1 MQRFHRS
8 PRRASGAIWR
18 RLRALAST
26 RALLGALGAADPA
39 ATQRPGSS
47 EASADVV
54 DQLDVGVL
62 VADLEGRI
70 VRANPA
76 AIELVEL
83 GELSGQPM
91 SQALAALQQRPD
103 KVIETRAIAL
113 NGPDGATGHALILT
127 DRTEAER
134 ARRRLELGGRLEALG
149 SLTAGIAHEVNNPL
163 AFIQSNLSVL
173 EDTAKSLREPE
184 VRVGW
189 SPGLE
194 EAVDDMGALLEETRE
209 GLERIRD
216 LVARLKSFARTPDL
230 EATPVEVH
238 LDRAIRQA
246 AAIATLGH
254 AHDIIRIE
262 GGAGFRVTSIETA
275 VFQILVNLLLNAVQ
289 AAEAE
294 PEVRVHVGPEDGGVL
309 IQVED
314 HGPGIATH
322 LLPRI
327 FDPFFTTKPTGTG
340 LGLSLSYDLARR
352 LGGHLSA
359 ANREVGGACFTLWLP
374 AELPAREESADAAAP
389 TTT

>member
-1 MQRFHRS
+1 M
-8 PRRASGAIWR
+8 
-18 RLRALAST
+18 
-26 RALLGALGAADPA
+26 
-39 ATQRPGSS
+39 
-47 EASADVV
+47 

-70 VRANPA
+70 LRANPA
-76 AIELVEL
+76 ALELVEL
-83 GELSGQPM
+83 GSLTGQPM

-113 NGPDGATGHALILT
+113 SGPDGATGHALILT
-127 DRTEAER
+127 DRTDAER

-173 EDTAKSLREPE
+173 EGTAKSLREPE
-184 VRVGW
+184 ARVGW
-189 SPGLE
+189 SPALE
-194 EAVDDMGALLEETRE
+194 EEVDDMGALLEETRE

-254 AHDIIRIE
+254 SHEIISIE
-262 GGAGFRVTSIETA
+262 GETGLRVTSIETA

-294 PEVRVHVGPEDGGVL
+294 PEVVVRVAPEDGGVL
-309 IQVED
+309 IRVED
-314 HGPGIATH
+314 RGPGIATH

-359 ANREVGGACFTLWLP
+359 ANRETGGACFMLWLP
-374 AELPAREESADAAAP
+374 SELPARGESADETAP
-389 TTT
+389 TTLRNEDPTVA